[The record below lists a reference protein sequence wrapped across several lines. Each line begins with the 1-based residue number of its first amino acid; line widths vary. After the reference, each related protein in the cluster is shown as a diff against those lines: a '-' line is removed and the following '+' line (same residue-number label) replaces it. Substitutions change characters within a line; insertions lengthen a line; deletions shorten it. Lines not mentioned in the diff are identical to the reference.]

1 MRSQLFA
8 MEFCVQ
14 SIKPNNNFM
23 KINYKFKWLAVLTLL
38 PAVLLFSC
46 KKDANTGT
54 ANAQTKTGTIAR
66 AANEVV
72 NAWVTTS
79 DQSKLL
85 QAQTSFNFAADAG
98 TNATTVT
105 VDENTTYQGIDGF
118 GFTLTGGSAGLLN
131 GLGGN
136 QAAVLNELFGTA
148 NGQIGISYLRIS
160 IGASDLS
167 SSDFTY
173 NQVAGDV
180 NMTNFSISQENQD
193 MLPILKKII
202 AINPS
207 IKIIA
212 TPWTAP
218 TWMKV
223 NTTGNN
229 GYTGGSLNTAYYDA
243 YARYFVKYLQ
253 AMQAQGITIDAI
265 TPQNEPLN
273 PYNNPSMV
281 MQATEQATFI
291 KNNLGP
297 QIRAAGFAT
306 KIIAYDHNA
315 DVPSY
320 ATTVLG
326 DAGANPYVDG
336 SAFHLYAGDISA
348 LTTVHNAYPNK
359 NVYFTE
365 QWVGAPS
372 NFGGDLSWHVNT
384 LIIGGTRNWSR
395 NVLEWNLAADP
406 NNNPHTAGGC
416 STCLGGITV
425 SGTSITRNVGY
436 YIIGHAARFVRPG
449 AVRISS
455 NLSGSIQN
463 VAFKNSDGSKVL
475 IALNNGS
482 SAVSFKV
489 KWGTESFTYS
499 LAAGAVATFKWSGT
513 QSSGSSSSAPIG
525 SVITLKGINNQY
537 ISSENGTVAMNCNRP
552 TASAWEQFTV
562 VDAGAGKIALQ
573 GMGKYVSSEN
583 GTQAITCNRA
593 TYGDW
598 EKFDWVV
605 NADGKISLK
614 GNNGKYISSENGTQ
628 AMTCNRATIS
638 GWEAFGVNQ

>member
-1 MRSQLFA
+1 
-8 MEFCVQ
+8 
-14 SIKPNNNFM
+14 M
-23 KINYKFKWLAVLTLL
+23 KINYKLRRFAALTLL
-38 PAVLLFSC
+38 IAAAFYSC
-46 KKDANTGT
+46 KKNVNTPGT
-54 ANAQTKTGTIAR
+54 PDQKTSGTVAR

-72 NAWVTTS
+72 NAWLTTA
-79 DQSKLL
+79 DQSNLL

-98 TNATTVT
+98 TNATTIT
-105 VDENTTYQGIDGF
+105 VDENQTYQGIDGF

-131 GLGGN
+131 GLGSN
-136 QAAVLNELFGTA
+136 QANVLNELFGTA
-148 NGQIGISYLRIS
+148 NGQIGISYIRIS

-167 SSDFTY
+167 ASDFTY
-173 NQVAGDV
+173 NQTAGDF
-180 NMTNFSISQENQD
+180 NMNNFSISAENQD
-193 MLPILKKII
+193 LLPILKKII

-229 GYTGGSLNTAYYDA
+229 GYTGGSLNTAAGYYDA

-281 MQATEQATFI
+281 MQPAEEANFI

-297 QIRAAGFAT
+297 QIRAAGFQT
-306 KIIAYDHNA
+306 KIIAYDHNT
-315 DVPSY
+315 DRIDYPE
-320 ATTVLG
+320 TVLADG
-326 DAGANPYVDG
+326 GANPYVDG
-336 SAFHLYAGDISA
+336 SAFHLYAGNISS
-348 LTTVHNAYPNK
+348 LTDVHNAYPNK

-384 LIIGGTRNWSR
+384 LIIGATRNWSR
-395 NVLEWNLAADP
+395 NVLEWNLASDP
-406 NNNPHTAGGC
+406 NNNPHTPGGC

-436 YIIGHAARFVRPG
+436 YIIGHASKFVRPG

-482 SAVSFKV
+482 SSTSFKI
-489 KWGTESFTYS
+489 KWGAESFTYT
-499 LAAGAVATFKWSGT
+499 LAAGAVATFKWTGT
-513 QSSGSSSSAPIG
+513 QSSGSGSGAPIG
-525 SVITLKGINNQY
+525 STITLKGFNNQY
-537 ISSENGTVAMNCNRP
+537 VSSENGTQAMNCNRP
-552 TASAWEQFTV
+552 TASAWEQFLV

-573 GMGKYVSSEN
+573 SMGKYVSSEN
-583 GTQAITCNRA
+583 GTQAITCNRT

-598 EKFDWVV
+598 EKFDWISTT
-605 NADGKISLK
+605 DGKVTLR
-614 GNNGKYISSENGTQ
+614 GNNGKFISSENGTQ
-628 AMTCNRATIS
+628 AMTCTRATAS

>member
-1 MRSQLFA
+1 
-8 MEFCVQ
+8 
-14 SIKPNNNFM
+14 M
-23 KINYKFKWLAVLTLL
+23 KINYKLRRFAALTLL
-38 PAVLLFSC
+38 IAAAFYSC
-46 KKDANTGT
+46 KKNVNTPGAPDQKTSGT
-54 ANAQTKTGTIAR
+54 VAR

-72 NAWVTTS
+72 NAWLTTA
-79 DQSKLL
+79 DQSNLL

-98 TNATTVT
+98 TNATTIT
-105 VDENTTYQGIDGF
+105 VDENQTYQGIDGF

-131 GLGGN
+131 GLGSN
-136 QAAVLNELFGTA
+136 QANVLNELFGTA
-148 NGQIGISYLRIS
+148 NGQIGISYIRIS

-167 SSDFTY
+167 ASDFTY
-173 NQVAGDV
+173 NQTAGDF
-180 NMTNFSISQENQD
+180 NMNNFSISAENQD
-193 MLPILKKII
+193 LLPILKKII

-229 GYTGGSLNTAYYDA
+229 GYTGGSLNTAAGYYDA

-281 MQATEQATFI
+281 MQPAEEANFI

-297 QIRAAGFAT
+297 QIRAASFQT
-306 KIIAYDHNA
+306 KIIAYDHNT
-315 DVPSY
+315 DRIDYPE
-320 ATTVLG
+320 TVLADG
-326 DAGANPYVDG
+326 GANPYVDG
-336 SAFHLYAGDISA
+336 SAFHLYAGNISS
-348 LTTVHNAYPNK
+348 LTDVHNAYPNK

-384 LIIGGTRNWSR
+384 LIIGATRNWSR
-395 NVLEWNLAADP
+395 NVLEWNLASDP
-406 NNNPHTAGGC
+406 NNNPHTPGGC

-436 YIIGHAARFVRPG
+436 YIIGHASKFVRPG

-482 SAVSFKV
+482 SSTSFKV
-489 KWGTESFTYS
+489 KWGAESFTYT
-499 LAAGAVATFKWSGT
+499 LAAGAVATFKWTGT
-513 QSSGSSSSAPIG
+513 QSNGSGSGAPIG
-525 SVITLKGINNQY
+525 STITLKGFNNQY
-537 ISSENGTVAMNCNRP
+537 VSSENGTQAMNCNRP
-552 TASAWEQFTV
+552 TASAWEQFLV

-573 GMGKYVSSEN
+573 SMGKYVSSEN
-583 GTQAITCNRA
+583 GTQAITCNRT

-598 EKFDWVV
+598 EKFDWIPTT
-605 NADGKISLK
+605 DGKVTLR
-614 GNNGKYISSENGTQ
+614 GNNGKFISSENGTQ
-628 AMTCNRATIS
+628 AMTCTRATAS

>member
-1 MRSQLFA
+1 
-8 MEFCVQ
+8 
-14 SIKPNNNFM
+14 M
-23 KINYKFKWLAVLTLL
+23 KINYQLKRFAVLALL
-38 PAVLLFSC
+38 SAAAFCSC
-46 KKDANTGT
+46 KKNVNNKEAPNQKTSGT
-54 ANAQTKTGTIAR
+54 VAR

-72 NAWVTTS
+72 NAWVTTA

-85 QAQTSFNFAADAG
+85 QAQASFNFAADAG
-98 TNATTVT
+98 TNATTIT
-105 VDENTTYQGIDGF
+105 VDENQTYQGIDGF

-131 GLGGN
+131 GLGAN
-136 QAAVLNELFGTA
+136 QTNVLNELFGTA
-148 NGQIGISYLRIS
+148 NGQIGISYIRIS

-173 NQVAGDV
+173 NQTAGDF
-180 NMTNFSISQENQD
+180 NMNNFSISAENQD
-193 MLPILKKII
+193 LLPILKKII

-229 GYTGGSLNTAYYDA
+229 GYTGGSLNTAAGYYDA

-281 MQATEQATFI
+281 MQPDEQANFI

-297 QIRAAGFAT
+297 QIRAAGFQT
-306 KIIAYDHNA
+306 KIIAYDHNT
-315 DVPSY
+315 DRIDYPE
-320 ATTVLG
+320 TVLADG
-326 DAGANPYVDG
+326 GANPYVDG
-336 SAFHLYAGDISA
+336 SAFHLYAGNISS
-348 LTTVHNAYPNK
+348 LTDVHNAYPNK

-384 LIIGGTRNWSR
+384 LIIGATRNWSR
-395 NVLEWNLAADP
+395 NVLEWNLASDP
-406 NNNPHTAGGC
+406 NNNPHTPGGC

-436 YIIGHAARFVRPG
+436 YIIGHASRFVRPG

-482 SAVSFKV
+482 SSVSFKV
-489 KWGTESFTYS
+489 KWGAESFTYT
-499 LAAGAVATFKWSGT
+499 LAAGAVATFKWTGT
-513 QSSGSSSSAPIG
+513 QSSASGPPIG
-525 SVITLKGINNQY
+525 SVITLKGFNNLY
-537 ISSENGTVAMNCNRP
+537 VSSENGTQAMNCNRS

-562 VDAGAGKIALQ
+562 VDAGGGKIAL
-573 GMGKYVSSEN
+573 MAMNKYVSSEN
-583 GTQAITCNRA
+583 GTQAITCNR
-593 TYGDW
+593 TTFGDW
-598 EKFDWVV
+598 EKFDWIPTT
-605 NADGKISLK
+605 DGKVTLR
-614 GNNGKYISSENGTQ
+614 GNNGKFISSENGTQ
-628 AMTCNRATIS
+628 PMTCTRATAS

>member
-1 MRSQLFA
+1 
-8 MEFCVQ
+8 
-14 SIKPNNNFM
+14 M
-23 KINYKFKWLAVLTLL
+23 KINYNLKWLAVF
-38 PAVLLFSC
+38 VLLFAGIFYSC
-46 KKDANTGT
+46 KKDSRASAAVTPGQDT
-54 ANAQTKTGTIAR
+54 QTVSR

-79 DQSKLL
+79 DRSKQLEA
-85 QAQTSFNFAADAG
+85 QASFNFTTDAG
-98 TNATTVT
+98 TNATTIT
-105 VDENTTYQGIDGF
+105 VDENTSYQGIDGF

-173 NQVAGDV
+173 NQTSGDV
-180 NMTNFSISQENQD
+180 NMNNFSISQENQD
-193 MLPILKKII
+193 LIPILKKIL

-207 IKIIA
+207 IKILA
-212 TPWTAP
+212 CPWTAP

-243 YARYFVKYLQ
+243 YARYFVKYIQ

-281 MQATEQATFI
+281 MQANEQANFI

-297 QIRAAGFAT
+297 QLRGAGLNT
-306 KIIAYDHNA
+306 KIIAYDHNTDRIDYPEA
-315 DVPSY
+315 
-320 ATTVLG
+320 VLA

-336 SAFHLYAGDISA
+336 SAFHLYSGSIGA
-348 LTTVHNAYPNK
+348 LTDVHNAYPNK
-359 NVYFTE
+359 NIYFTE

-384 LIIGGTRNWSR
+384 LIIGATRNWSR
-395 NVLEWNLAADP
+395 NVLEWNLASDP
-406 NNNPHTAGGC
+406 NNNPHTPGGC

-475 IALNNGS
+475 VALNNGS

-489 KWGTESFTYS
+489 KWGAESFTYS

-513 QSSGSSSSAPIG
+513 QSSGGGTGAPIG
-525 SVITLKGINNQY
+525 STVSLKGFNNQY
-537 ISSENGTVAMNCNRP
+537 VSSENGTQAMNCNRP
-552 TASAWEQFTV
+552 TASAWETFTV

-573 GMGKYVSSEN
+573 AMGKYVSSEN
-583 GTQAITCNRA
+583 GTQAITCNR
-593 TYGDW
+593 TSISDT
-598 EKFDWVV
+598 EKFDWITT
-605 NADGKISLK
+605 ADGKVTLR
-614 GNNGKYISSENGTQ
+614 GNNAKFISSENGTQ
-628 AMTCNRATIS
+628 AMTCTRATAS

>member
-1 MRSQLFA
+1 M
-8 MEFCVQ
+8 
-14 SIKPNNNFM
+14 N
-23 KINYKFKWLAVLTLL
+23 INYNLKRLAALTLL
-38 PAVLLFSC
+38 PAALLFSC
-46 KKDANTGT
+46 KKDANTGEAKALPT
-54 ANAQTKTGTIAR
+54 NETVAR

-85 QAQTSFNFAADAG
+85 QAQASFNFAADAG
-98 TNATTVT
+98 TNATTVI

-118 GFTLTGGSAGLLN
+118 GFTLTGGSASLLN

-167 SSDFTY
+167 ASDFTY
-173 NQVAGDV
+173 NQTAGDV
-180 NMTNFSISQENQD
+180 NMNNFSISQENTD

-223 NTTGNN
+223 NATGNN

-253 AMQAQGITIDAI
+253 AMKAQGITIDAI

-281 MQATEQATFI
+281 MQAGEQATFI

-336 SAFHLYAGDISA
+336 SAFHLYAGNISA

-359 NVYFTE
+359 SVYFTE

-384 LIIGGTRNWSR
+384 LIIGATRNWSR

-425 SGTSITRNVGY
+425 SETSITRNVGY
-436 YIIGHAARFVRPG
+436 YVIGHAARFVRPG

-475 IALNNGS
+475 IALNSGS

-489 KWGTESFTYS
+489 KWGAESFTYS

-513 QSSGSSSSAPIG
+513 QSSGSSSGAPIG

-537 ISSENGTVAMNCNRP
+537 VSSENGTAAMNCNRP

-562 VDAGAGKIALQ
+562 VDAGAGKIALK

-583 GTQAITCNRA
+583 GTQAITCNRTA
-593 TYGDW
+593 IGDW
-598 EKFDWVV
+598 EKFDWVI

-614 GNNGKYISSENGTQ
+614 GNNSKYVSSENGTQ
-628 AMTCNRATIS
+628 PMTCNRASIS

>member
-1 MRSQLFA
+1 
-8 MEFCVQ
+8 
-14 SIKPNNNFM
+14 M
-23 KINYKFKWLAVLTLL
+23 KINYNLKLMAALLLLL
-38 PAVLLFSC
+38 PLLYLSC
-46 KKDANTGT
+46 KKDLSAPSNGQSATKGT
-54 ANAQTKTGTIAR
+54 LAR
-66 AANEVV
+66 AANESVSV
-72 NAWVTTS
+72 WMTTA

-85 QAQTSFNFAADAG
+85 QQQANVNFAADAG

-118 GFTLTGGSAGLLN
+118 GFTLTGGSASLLN

-136 QAAVLNELFGTA
+136 QANVLNELFGTA
-148 NGQIGISYLRIS
+148 SGQIGISYLRIS

-173 NQVAGDV
+173 DQVAGDV
-180 NMTNFSISQENQD
+180 NMNSFSISQENLD

-253 AMQAQGITIDAI
+253 AMQAQGITITAI

-281 MQATEQATFI
+281 MQANEEANFI

-297 QIRAAGFAT
+297 QIRAAGFNT
-306 KIIAYDHNA
+306 KIIAYDHNTDRIDYPEAVLA
-315 DVPSY
+315 D
-320 ATTVLG
+320 G
-326 DAGANPYVDG
+326 GANPYVDG
-336 SAFHLYAGDISA
+336 SAFHLYAGTIAS
-348 LTTVHNAYPNK
+348 LTDVHNAYPSK

-372 NFGGDLSWHVNT
+372 NFGGDLSWHVNN
-384 LIIGGTRNWSR
+384 LIIGATRNWSR

-406 NNNPHTAGGC
+406 GYNPHTVGGC
-416 STCLGGITV
+416 STCLGAITV

-455 NLSGSIQN
+455 NISGSIQN
-463 VAFKNSDGSKVL
+463 VAFKNADGTKVVV
-475 IALNNGS
+475 ALNSGS
-482 SAVSFKV
+482 SSVAFKL
-489 KWGTESFTYS
+489 KWGAESLTYT
-499 LAAGAVATFKWSGT
+499 LAAGAVATFKWAGT
-513 QSSGSSSSAPIG
+513 QSSGSSGPPIG
-525 SVITLKGINNQY
+525 QTITLKGINNLY
-537 ISSENGTVAMNCNRP
+537 VSGENGTQAMTCTRTTP
-552 TASAWEQFTV
+552 GTWEQFLV

-573 GMGKYVSSEN
+573 SMGKYVSSEN
-583 GTQAITCNRA
+583 GTQAITCSRT
-593 TYGDW
+593 TYSDW
-598 EKFDWVV
+598 EKFTWVV
-605 NADGKISLK
+605 NADGTIALQ

-638 GWEAFGVNQ
+638 GWEAFGVNK

>member
-1 MRSQLFA
+1 
-8 MEFCVQ
+8 
-14 SIKPNNNFM
+14 M
-23 KINYKFKWLAVLTLL
+23 KINYNLKWLAVFILL
-38 PAVLLFSC
+38 SAGVFYSC
-46 KKDANTGT
+46 KKDSRASAAVTPGQDT
-54 ANAQTKTGTIAR
+54 QTVSR

-79 DQSKLL
+79 DRSKQLE
-85 QAQTSFNFAADAG
+85 AQTSFNFAADAG

-105 VDENTTYQGIDGF
+105 VDENVTYQGIDGF

-173 NQVAGDV
+173 NQTSGDV
-180 NMTNFSISQENQD
+180 NMNNFSISQENQD
-193 MLPILKKII
+193 LIPILKKIL

-207 IKIIA
+207 IKILA
-212 TPWTAP
+212 CPWTAP

-243 YARYFVKYLQ
+243 YARYFVKYIQ
-253 AMQAQGITIDAI
+253 AMKAQGITIDAI

-281 MQATEQATFI
+281 MQANEQANFI

-297 QIRAAGFAT
+297 QLRGAGLNT
-306 KIIAYDHNA
+306 KIIAYDHNTDRIDYPEA
-315 DVPSY
+315 
-320 ATTVLG
+320 VLA

-336 SAFHLYAGDISA
+336 SAFHLYSGSIGA
-348 LTTVHNAYPNK
+348 LTDVHNAYPNK
-359 NVYFTE
+359 NIYFTE

-384 LIIGGTRNWSR
+384 LIIGATRNWSR
-395 NVLEWNLAADP
+395 NVLEWNLASDP
-406 NNNPHTAGGC
+406 NNNPHTPGGC

-449 AVRISS
+449 AFRISS

-475 IALNNGS
+475 VALNNGS
-482 SAVSFKV
+482 SAVNFKV

-513 QSSGSSSSAPIG
+513 QSTGGGTGAPIG
-525 SVITLKGINNQY
+525 STVTLKGFNNQY
-537 ISSENGTVAMNCNRP
+537 VSSENGTQAMNCNRP
-552 TASAWEQFTV
+552 TASTWETFTV
-562 VDAGAGKIALQ
+562 VDAGGGKIALQ
-573 GMGKYVSSEN
+573 AMGKYVSSEN
-583 GTQAITCNRA
+583 GTQAITCNR
-593 TYGDW
+593 TSITDT
-598 EKFDWVV
+598 EKFDWITT
-605 NADGKISLK
+605 ADGKVTLR
-614 GNNGKYISSENGTQ
+614 GNNSKFISSENGTQ
-628 AMTCNRATIS
+628 AMTCTRATAS

>member
-1 MRSQLFA
+1 
-8 MEFCVQ
+8 
-14 SIKPNNNFM
+14 M
-23 KINYKFKWLAVLTLL
+23 KINYQLKRLAVLTLL
-38 PAVLLFSC
+38 SAAAFYSC
-46 KKDANTGT
+46 KKNVNNNEAPDQKTSGT
-54 ANAQTKTGTIAR
+54 VAR

-72 NAWVTTS
+72 NAWVTTA

-85 QAQTSFNFAADAG
+85 QAQDSFNFAADAG

-105 VDENTTYQGIDGF
+105 VDENQTYQGIDGF

-131 GLGGN
+131 GLGAN
-136 QAAVLNELFGTA
+136 QTNVLNELFGTA
-148 NGQIGISYLRIS
+148 NGQIGISYIRIS

-173 NQVAGDV
+173 NQTAGDF
-180 NMTNFSISQENQD
+180 NMNNFSISAENQD
-193 MLPILKKII
+193 LLPILKKII

-229 GYTGGSLNTAYYDA
+229 GYTGGSLNTAAGYYDA

-281 MQATEQATFI
+281 MQPNEQANFI

-297 QIRAAGFAT
+297 QIRAAGFQT
-306 KIIAYDHNA
+306 KIIAYDHNT
-315 DVPSY
+315 DRIDYPE
-320 ATTVLG
+320 TVLADG
-326 DAGANPYVDG
+326 GANPYVDG
-336 SAFHLYAGDISA
+336 SAFHLYAGDISS
-348 LTTVHNAYPNK
+348 LTDVHNAYPNK

-384 LIIGGTRNWSR
+384 LIIGATRNWSR
-395 NVLEWNLAADP
+395 NVLEWNLASDP
-406 NNNPHTAGGC
+406 NNNPHTPGGC

-436 YIIGHAARFVRPG
+436 YIIGHASRFVRPG

-482 SAVSFKV
+482 SSVSFKV
-489 KWGTESFTYS
+489 KWGAESFTYT
-499 LAAGAVATFKWSGT
+499 LAAGAVATFKWTGT
-513 QSSGSSSSAPIG
+513 QSSASGPPIG
-525 SVITLKGINNQY
+525 SVITLKGFNNLY
-537 ISSENGTVAMNCNRP
+537 VSSENGTQAMNCNRS

-562 VDAGAGKIALQ
+562 VDAGGGKIALKA
-573 GMGKYVSSEN
+573 MNKYVSSEN
-583 GTQAITCNRA
+583 GTQAITCNR
-593 TYGDW
+593 TTFGDW
-598 EKFDWVV
+598 EKFDWIPTT
-605 NADGKISLK
+605 DGKVTLR
-614 GNNGKYISSENGTQ
+614 GNNGKFISSENGTQ
-628 AMTCNRATIS
+628 PMTCTRTTAS
-638 GWEAFGVNQ
+638 GWEAFGINQ

>member
-1 MRSQLFA
+1 
-8 MEFCVQ
+8 
-14 SIKPNNNFM
+14 M
-23 KINYKFKWLAVLTLL
+23 KINYKLKWFAVLTLL
-38 PAVLLFSC
+38 IATAFYSC
-46 KKDANTGT
+46 KKNVNTPEAPDQKTSGT
-54 ANAQTKTGTIAR
+54 VAR

-72 NAWVTTS
+72 NAWLTTA
-79 DQSKLL
+79 DQSNLL

-98 TNATTVT
+98 TNATTIT
-105 VDENTTYQGIDGF
+105 VDENQTYQGIDGF

-131 GLGGN
+131 GLGNN
-136 QAAVLNELFGTA
+136 QTNVLNELFGTA
-148 NGQIGISYLRIS
+148 NGQIGISYIRIS

-167 SSDFTY
+167 ANDFTY
-173 NQVAGDV
+173 NQTAGDF
-180 NMTNFSISQENQD
+180 NMNNFSISAENQD
-193 MLPILKKII
+193 LLPILKKII

-229 GYTGGSLNTAYYDA
+229 GYTGGSLNTAAGYYDA

-281 MQATEQATFI
+281 MQPNEQANFI

-297 QIRAAGFAT
+297 QIRAAGFQT
-306 KIIAYDHNA
+306 KIIAYDHNT
-315 DVPSY
+315 DRIDYPE
-320 ATTVLG
+320 TVLADG
-326 DAGANPYVDG
+326 GANPYVDG
-336 SAFHLYAGDISA
+336 SAFHLYAGNISS
-348 LTTVHNAYPNK
+348 LTDVHNAYPNK

-384 LIIGGTRNWSR
+384 LIIGATRNWSR
-395 NVLEWNLAADP
+395 NVLEWNLASDP
-406 NNNPHTAGGC
+406 NNNPHTPGGC

-436 YIIGHAARFVRPG
+436 YIIGHASKFVRPG

-482 SAVSFKV
+482 SSSSFKV
-489 KWGTESFTYS
+489 KWGAESFTYTLS
-499 LAAGAVATFKWSGT
+499 AGAVATFKWTGT
-513 QSSGSSSSAPIG
+513 QSNGTSTGAPIG
-525 SVITLKGINNQY
+525 STITLKGFNNQY
-537 ISSENGTVAMNCNRP
+537 VSSENGTQAMNCNRATP
-552 TASAWEQFTV
+552 SAWEQFTV

-573 GMGKYVSSEN
+573 SMGKYVSSEN
-583 GTQAITCNRA
+583 GTQAITCNRT

-598 EKFDWVV
+598 EKFDWIPTT
-605 NADGKISLK
+605 DGKVTIR
-614 GNNGKYISSENGTQ
+614 GNNGKFISSENGTQ
-628 AMTCNRATIS
+628 AMTCTRATAS

>member
-1 MRSQLFA
+1 MK
-8 MEFCVQ
+8 
-14 SIKPNNNFM
+14 SIYHLKL
-23 KINYKFKWLAVLTLL
+23 LAALIML
-38 PAVLLFSC
+38 PALLFYSC
-46 KKDANTGT
+46 KKDLSKPAPDMGT
-54 ANAQTKTGTIAR
+54 TSSTVAR
-66 AANEVV
+66 AANEAV
-72 NAWVTTS
+72 NIWMTTA

-85 QAQTSFNFAADAG
+85 AQQTSINFAADAG
-98 TNATTVT
+98 TNATTIT

-136 QAAVLNELFGTA
+136 QAAVLAELFGTGS
-148 NGQIGISYLRIS
+148 GQIGISYLRIS

-167 SSDFTY
+167 ASDFTY
-173 NQVAGDV
+173 DQVAGDF
-180 NMTNFSISQENQD
+180 NMNSFSISQENLD
-193 MLPILKKII
+193 MIPILKKII
-202 AINPS
+202 AINPA

-229 GYTGGSLNTAYYDA
+229 GYTGGSLNTASGYYDA

-281 MQATEQATFI
+281 MQPNEEANFI

-297 QIRAAGFAT
+297 QIRAAGFST
-306 KIIAYDHNA
+306 KIIAYDHNT
-315 DVPSY
+315 DRIDYPE
-320 ATTVLG
+320 TVLA

-336 SAFHLYAGDISA
+336 SAFHLYSGSISS
-348 LTTVHNAYPNK
+348 LTDVHNAYPNK

-384 LIIGGTRNWSR
+384 LIIGATRNWSR

-436 YIIGHAARFVRPG
+436 YIVGHASKFVRPG

-455 NLSGSIQN
+455 NISGNIQN
-463 VAFKNSDGSKVL
+463 VAFKNSDGTKVL
-475 IALNNGS
+475 VALNSGTS
-482 SAVSFKV
+482 SASFKV
-489 KWGTESFTYS
+489 KWGAESFTYT
-499 LAAGAVATFKWSGT
+499 LAAGAVATFKWAGT
-513 QSSGSSSSAPIG
+513 QSSGTGAPIG
-525 SVITLKGINNQY
+525 QTITLKGFNNLY
-537 ISSENGTVAMNCNRP
+537 VSGENGTTAMTCTRTTP
-552 TASAWEQFTV
+552 GTWEQFLV
-562 VDAGAGKIALQ
+562 VDAGNGKIALQ
-573 GMGKYVSSEN
+573 SMGKYVSSEN
-583 GTQAITCNRA
+583 GTMAITCNR
-593 TYGDW
+593 TSVGGW
-598 EKFDWVV
+598 ETFTWGV
-605 NADGKISLK
+605 NTDGTITLQGS
-614 GNNGKYISSENGTQ
+614 NNDFVSSENGTQ
-628 AMTCNRATIS
+628 AMTCTRTIAS
-638 GWEAFGVNQ
+638 GWESFKVNQ

>member
-1 MRSQLFA
+1 
-8 MEFCVQ
+8 
-14 SIKPNNNFM
+14 M
-23 KINYKFKWLAVLTLL
+23 KINYKFKLLVSVMLTFALL
-38 PAVLLFSC
+38 VNAC
-46 KKDANTGT
+46 KKDVRSQIAGGPGPVGT
-54 ANAQTKTGTIAR
+54 TPR
-66 AANEVV
+66 AATGPVST
-72 NAWVTTS
+72 WLTTS
-79 DQSKLL
+79 NQSSLL
-85 QAQTSFNFAADAG
+85 AQGSVNFAPDAG
-98 TNATTVT
+98 TNATTIT
-105 VDENTTYQGIDGF
+105 VDEGVTYQGIDGF
-118 GFTLTGGSAGLLN
+118 GFTLTGGSASLLN

-136 QAAVLNELFGTA
+136 QANVLNELFGTA
-148 NGQIGISYLRIS
+148 AGQIGISYLRIS

-173 NQVAGDV
+173 NQTAGDV
-180 NMTNFSISQENQD
+180 NMNNFSLAQESTD
-193 MLPILKKII
+193 FLPILKKIL

-243 YARYFVKYLQ
+243 FARYFVKYLQ
-253 AMQAQGITIDAI
+253 AMKAQGITIDAI

-281 MQATEQATFI
+281 MQANEQVTFI
-291 KNNLGP
+291 NNNLGP
-297 QIRAAGFAT
+297 QIRAAGFNT

-320 ATTVLG
+320 ATTVVG
-326 DAGANPYVDG
+326 QASSYVDG

-348 LTTVHNAYPNK
+348 LSTVHDAYPNK

-372 NFGGDLSWHVNT
+372 NFGGDLGWHMNN

-406 NNNPHTAGGC
+406 GYNPHTNGGC
-416 STCLGGITV
+416 STCLGAITV
-425 SGTSITRNVGY
+425 SGTSVTRNVGY
-436 YIIGHAARFVRPG
+436 YIIAHASKFVRPG
-449 AVRISS
+449 AVRIAS

-463 VAFKNSDGSKVL
+463 VAFKNSDGTKVV

-482 SAVSFKV
+482 STVTFKL

-499 LAAGAVATFKWSGT
+499 LAAGAVVTFKWAGTPGGSSGT
-513 QSSGSSSSAPIG
+513 GAPVG
-525 SVITLKGINNQY
+525 SVITLKGFNNQY
-537 ISSENGTVAMNCNRP
+537 VSSENGTQAMNCNRA
-552 TASAWEQFTV
+552 TASGWEQFTV
-562 VDAGAGKIALQ
+562 IDAGAGKVALQ
-573 GMGKYVSSEN
+573 SQGKYVSSEN
-583 GTQAITCNRA
+583 GTQAITCNR
-593 TYGDW
+593 TTFGDW
-598 EKFDWVV
+598 EKFDWVPT
-605 NADGKISLK
+605 ADGKVTLR
-614 GNNGKYISSENGTQ
+614 GNNGKFISSENGTQ
-628 AMTCNRATIS
+628 AMTCTRATAS

>member
-1 MRSQLFA
+1 
-8 MEFCVQ
+8 
-14 SIKPNNNFM
+14 M
-23 KINYKFKWLAVLTLL
+23 KINYQLKRFAVLTLL
-38 PAVLLFSC
+38 STAAFYSC
-46 KKDANTGT
+46 KKNVNNNEAPNQKTIGT
-54 ANAQTKTGTIAR
+54 VAR

-72 NAWVTTS
+72 NAWVTTA

-85 QAQTSFNFAADAG
+85 QAQASFNFAADAG
-98 TNATTVT
+98 TNATTIT
-105 VDENTTYQGIDGF
+105 VDENQTYQGIDGF

-131 GLGGN
+131 GLGAN
-136 QAAVLNELFGTA
+136 QTNVLNELFGTA
-148 NGQIGISYLRIS
+148 NGQIGISYIRIS

-173 NQVAGDV
+173 NQTAGDF
-180 NMTNFSISQENQD
+180 NMNNFSISAENQD
-193 MLPILKKII
+193 LLPILKKII

-229 GYTGGSLNTAYYDA
+229 GYTGGSLNTAAGYYDA

-281 MQATEQATFI
+281 MQPDEQANFI

-297 QIRAAGFAT
+297 QIRAAGFQT
-306 KIIAYDHNA
+306 KIIAYDHNT
-315 DVPSY
+315 DRIDYPE
-320 ATTVLG
+320 TVLADG
-326 DAGANPYVDG
+326 GANPYVDG
-336 SAFHLYAGDISA
+336 SAFHLYAGNISA
-348 LTTVHNAYPNK
+348 LTDVHNSYPNK

-372 NFGGDLSWHVNT
+372 NFGGDLSWHINT
-384 LIIGGTRNWSR
+384 LIIGATRNWSR
-395 NVLEWNLAADP
+395 NVLEWNLASDP
-406 NNNPHTAGGC
+406 NNNPHTPGGC
-416 STCLGGITV
+416 STCLGGITI

-436 YIIGHAARFVRPG
+436 YIIGHASRFVRPG

-455 NLSGSIQN
+455 NLSGSIQT

-482 SAVSFKV
+482 SSVSFKV
-489 KWGTESFTYS
+489 KWGAESFTYT
-499 LAAGAVATFKWSGT
+499 LAAGAVATFKWTGT
-513 QSSGSSSSAPIG
+513 QSSASGPPIG
-525 SVITLKGINNQY
+525 SIITFKGFNNLY
-537 ISSENGTVAMNCNRP
+537 VSSENGTQAMNCNRS

-562 VDAGAGKIALQ
+562 VDAGGGKIAL
-573 GMGKYVSSEN
+573 MAMNKYVSSEN
-583 GTQAITCNRA
+583 GTQAITCNR
-593 TYGDW
+593 TTFGDW
-598 EKFDWVV
+598 EKFDWIPTT
-605 NADGKISLK
+605 DGKVTLR
-614 GNNGKYISSENGTQ
+614 GNNGKFISSENGTQ
-628 AMTCNRATIS
+628 PMTCTRATAS

>member
-1 MRSQLFA
+1 
-8 MEFCVQ
+8 
-14 SIKPNNNFM
+14 M
-23 KINYKFKWLAVLTLL
+23 KINYNLKRLAVLTLL
-38 PAVLLFSC
+38 PAALLYAC
-46 KKDANTGT
+46 KKDANTGEAKAQ
-54 ANAQTKTGTIAR
+54 ANTGTVAR

-118 GFTLTGGSAGLLN
+118 GFTLTGGSASLLN

-173 NQVAGDV
+173 NQTAGDV
-180 NMTNFSISQENQD
+180 NMNNFSISQENTD

-253 AMQAQGITIDAI
+253 AMKAQGITIDAI

-306 KIIAYDHNA
+306 QNY
-315 DVPSY
+315 
-320 ATTVLG
+320 
-326 DAGANPYVDG
+326 
-336 SAFHLYAGDISA
+336 
-348 LTTVHNAYPNK
+348 
-359 NVYFTE
+359 
-365 QWVGAPS
+365 
-372 NFGGDLSWHVNT
+372 
-384 LIIGGTRNWSR
+384 
-395 NVLEWNLAADP
+395 
-406 NNNPHTAGGC
+406 
-416 STCLGGITV
+416 CL
-425 SGTSITRNVGY
+425 
-436 YIIGHAARFVRPG
+436 
-449 AVRISS
+449 
-455 NLSGSIQN
+455 
-463 VAFKNSDGSKVL
+463 
-475 IALNNGS
+475 
-482 SAVSFKV
+482 
-489 KWGTESFTYS
+489 
-499 LAAGAVATFKWSGT
+499 
-513 QSSGSSSSAPIG
+513 
-525 SVITLKGINNQY
+525 
-537 ISSENGTVAMNCNRP
+537 
-552 TASAWEQFTV
+552 
-562 VDAGAGKIALQ
+562 
-573 GMGKYVSSEN
+573 
-583 GTQAITCNRA
+583 
-593 TYGDW
+593 
-598 EKFDWVV
+598 
-605 NADGKISLK
+605 
-614 GNNGKYISSENGTQ
+614 
-628 AMTCNRATIS
+628 
-638 GWEAFGVNQ
+638 

>member
-1 MRSQLFA
+1 MTWAGYAVKNLQINQL
-8 MEFCVQ
+8 
-14 SIKPNNNFM
+14 NNYSM
-23 KINYKFKWLAVLTLL
+23 KINYTLKRLAALILL
-38 PAVLLFSC
+38 SAAVFYSC
-46 KKDANTGT
+46 KKDYRGPAASGATATGT
-54 ANAQTKTGTIAR
+54 TAR

-72 NAWVTTS
+72 NAWVTTA
-79 DQSKLL
+79 DKSKLL

-98 TNATTVT
+98 TNATTIT

-167 SSDFTY
+167 ASDFTY
-173 NQVAGDV
+173 NQTAGDV
-180 NMTNFSISQENQD
+180 NMNNFGISQESQD
-193 MLPILKKII
+193 LIPILKKIL
-202 AINPS
+202 AINPN
-207 IKIIA
+207 IKILGS
-212 TPWTAP
+212 PWTAP

-243 YARYFVKYLQ
+243 YARYFVKYIQ
-253 AMQAQGITIDAI
+253 AMQGQGIVIDAI

-281 MQATEQATFI
+281 MQASEQANFI

-297 QIRAAGFAT
+297 QLRAAGLNT
-306 KIIAYDHNA
+306 KIIAYDHNTDRTDYPLA
-315 DVPSY
+315 
-320 ATTVLG
+320 VLA

-336 SAFHLYAGDISA
+336 SAFHLYSGSIDA
-348 LTTVHNAYPNK
+348 LTDVHNAYPNK

-384 LIIGGTRNWSR
+384 LVIGATRNWSR

-406 NNNPHTAGGC
+406 NNNPHTNGGC

-463 VAFKNSDGSKVL
+463 VAFKNADGSKVL

-482 SAVSFKV
+482 STVSFKV
-489 KWGTESFTYS
+489 KWGAESFTYS
-499 LAAGAVATFKWSGT
+499 LVAGAVATFKWSGT
-513 QSSGSSSSAPIG
+513 QSSGGGSSGAPIG
-525 SVITLKGINNQY
+525 SNITLKGFNNQY
-537 ISSENGTVAMNCNRP
+537 ASGENGTQAMRCNRP
-552 TASAWEQFTV
+552 TASAWETFTV
-562 VDAGAGKIALQ
+562 VDAGGGKIALQ
-573 GMGKYVSSEN
+573 SQGKYVSSEN

-593 TYGDW
+593 TISDW
-598 EKFDWVV
+598 EKFDWILT
-605 NADGKISLK
+605 ADGKVTLK
-614 GNNGKYISSENGTQ
+614 GNNGNFISSENGTQ
-628 AMTCNRATIS
+628 AMTCTRPTAS
-638 GWEAFGVNQ
+638 GWEAFGINQ